1 MIDWFLNV
9 HCQKNNRMNVFLH
22 DDQVVDF
29 TGIQA
34 LICEENMVGG
44 DPDPIPTFTLNV
56 VYSYYL

>member
-1 MIDWFLNV
+1 
-9 HCQKNNRMNVFLH
+9 MNVFLH